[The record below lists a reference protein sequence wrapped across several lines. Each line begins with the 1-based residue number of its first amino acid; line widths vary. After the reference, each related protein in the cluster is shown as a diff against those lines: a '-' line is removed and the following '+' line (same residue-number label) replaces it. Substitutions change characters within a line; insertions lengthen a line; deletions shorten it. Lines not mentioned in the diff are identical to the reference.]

1 MKGNMMLIIIAV
13 ASLVG
18 GGAGGYFAR
27 GMLGAAPAA
36 EKPAG
41 DGAHGEGDGEHASED
56 AGHEEEESHDS
67 SGDHGGGDH
76 GGGEKKAENDSQLG
90 PFIVNLADDGAR
102 RYLRATLQL
111 GLRKE
116 SYKKYFEKVDPRV
129 RDALL
134 LTLSSRRTGELLSP
148 EGKTK
153 LREEIAEQLNTIIGK
168 EVVDEVYFVDFL
180 IQ

>member
-1 MKGNMMLIIIAV
+1 MKGNMMLIIIAA

-27 GMLGAAPAA
+27 GMFSKAPA
-36 EKPAG
+36 G
-41 DGAHGEGDGEHASED
+41 GEVAVEGEHGTDEKGHDEKESDKSAKEDKAS
-56 AGHEEEESHDS
+56 EESH
-67 SGDHGGGDH
+67 G
-76 GGGEKKAENDSQLG
+76 GGGEAKPDSESQLG

-116 SYKKYFEKVDPRV
+116 SYKKYFSKIDPRM

-134 LTLSSRRTGELLSP
+134 LILSSRRTSDLLST
-148 EGKTK
+148 EGKAK
-153 LREEIAEQLNTIIGK
+153 LREDIAQQLNTIVGK
-168 EVVDEVYFVDFL
+168 DVVEEVYFVDFL